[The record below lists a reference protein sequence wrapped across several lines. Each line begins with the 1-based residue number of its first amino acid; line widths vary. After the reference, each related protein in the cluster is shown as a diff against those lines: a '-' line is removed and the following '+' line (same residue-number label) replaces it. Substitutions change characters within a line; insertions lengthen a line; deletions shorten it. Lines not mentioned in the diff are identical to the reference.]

1 MEYQREGHVGF
12 DREVW
17 VDEELADTR
26 TAPVSWPEHN
36 EDKDAIPRD
45 TNVGSR
51 LQFRVEDREP
61 ADLIIEKVAVKFRPK
76 HWRMRG

>member
-1 MEYQREGHVGF
+1 
-12 DREVW
+12 VW
-17 VDEELADTR
+17 VNEELADTR
-26 TAPVSWPEHN
+26 TAPPSWPDPE
-36 EDKDAIPRD
+36 EDFSAIPRD

-61 ADLIIEKVAVKFRPK
+61 ADLVIEKVAVKFRPK